1 MRTPSSGRDEW
12 RRLLDEV
19 LVEDDAEKLKPK
31 IAELETA
38 LFERLQALG
47 SDSADQEVRI
57 ALKDA
62 ATVLLALKETALDFP
77 DRGTKKRLQSVRGKS
92 PKEGL
97 GNPPW
102 MV

>member
-62 ATVLLALKETALDFP
+62 ATVLLALKETALDFAVCP
-77 DRGTKKRLQSVRGKS
+77 RKKSERGPRES
-92 PKEGL
+92 PLDGL
-97 GNPPW
+97 GSSW
-102 MV
+102 